1 MFFLKGE
8 NMFSLEKM
16 KPKFRVTCNG
26 ELIDKIYPIIKSFGC
41 KEITHNIIVKN
52 DKDYIDS
59 VFEVRVVD
67 IPKYVKGIK
76 QLNIPA
82 TRITVG
88 PTGIIYIDKEN

>member
-16 KPKFRVTCNG
+16 KPKFRVTCDRG
-26 ELIDKIYPIIKSFGC
+26 LIDEIYPIIKSFGC
-41 KEITHNIIVKN
+41 KEIVHNIVTKN
-52 DKDYIDS
+52 EKDYVDS

-82 TRITVG
+82 IRITVG
-88 PTGIIYIDKEN
+88 LTGIIYIDKEN

>member
-1 MFFLKGE
+1 
-8 NMFSLEKM
+8 
-16 KPKFRVTCNG
+16 
-26 ELIDKIYPIIKSFGC
+26 
-41 KEITHNIIVKN
+41 
-52 DKDYIDS
+52 